1 MTKKTNGGTNGY
13 DDALN
18 FTTKIYRL
26 GRASAF
32 GLDGETL
39 DPAKGNALLE
49 EAALSGI
56 LGAHGELAFSLWLRA
71 DGARD
76 KKRAFE
82 LAEEPAKAGDPFAM
96 FVASALLKAGAEGI
110 EKDEKRASTLKL
122 EAWRG
127 LCFRAKD
134 DALAARTLGFFF
146 REELEV
152 EISSAFEV
160 RRFNATEEA
169 ARAEADGRAYSTC
182 VLGCRYLGG
191 LGVEKNEDEGI
202 RLIRRAAE
210 SDFPPAMNVFGDC
223 WADGKGVARDAE
235 RAIFWYRRA
244 AESKSATAAI
254 RRRAVERWQKLSAR
268 K

>member
-1 MTKKTNGGTNGY
+1 MTKKTNGGTNGF

-18 FTTKIYRL
+18 FATEIYRL

-39 DPAKGNALLE
+39 DLAKGNALLE

-56 LGAHGELAFSLWLRA
+56 LGAQGERAFSLWLCA

-96 FVASALLKAGAEGI
+96 LVASALLMEGADGI
-110 EKDEKRASTLKL
+110 EKDELRAFGLNG
-122 EAWRG
+122 EAWRE

-146 REELEV
+146 REES
-152 EISSAFEV
+152 EIEPSSAYDL

-169 ARAEADGRAYSTC
+169 ARAEAFGRAHSAC
-182 VLGCRYLGG
+182 VFGCRCLGG
-191 LGVEKNEDEGI
+191 LGVEKNEAEGI
-202 RLIRRAAE
+202 RLIREAAE
-210 SDFPPAMNVFGDC
+210 SGFARAMNMLGDC
-223 WADGKGVARDAE
+223 WADGTGVERDVE
-235 RAIFWYRRA
+235 QAIYWYRRA
-244 AESKSATAAI
+244 AESESATDAI
-254 RRRAVERWQKLSAR
+254 RRRAVERWKKLSAR